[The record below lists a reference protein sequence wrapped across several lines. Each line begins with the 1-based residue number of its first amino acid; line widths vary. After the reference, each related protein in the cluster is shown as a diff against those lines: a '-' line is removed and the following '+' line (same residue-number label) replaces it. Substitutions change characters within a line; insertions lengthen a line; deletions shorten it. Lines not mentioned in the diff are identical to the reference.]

1 MAAEASQAVV
11 LEGALEFKRIY
22 LAFMWKTRRL
32 VLSVTGFLS
41 RFKGNGFAELCES
54 FEISSETEISKVQGS
69 TTEFTVAFEHPEKH
83 KLYTHHVR
91 AKSAAE
97 CDLWFETLS
106 ETKRKKVAAARQ
118 ISKKEL
124 EQHHSRD
131 DCWIA
136 INGTVYDVSK
146 FLVHHPGGPEFLM
159 QQAGRDGSDPYNSA
173 GEGWCGCL
181 VDPAAIVIVRPSD
194 AACRALH

>member
-22 LAFMWKTRRL
+22 LAFMWKTRRF
-32 VLSVTGFLS
+32 VLSATGFLS

-54 FEISSETEISKVQGS
+54 FEIGSETEISKVHGS
-69 TTEFTVAFEHPEKH
+69 TTEFTVVFEHPEKH
-83 KLYTHHVR
+83 KLYTHHAR

-173 GEGWCGCL
+173 GEGWCVVVWL
-181 VDPAAIVIVRPSD
+181 IR
-194 AACRALH
+194 LQL